1 MLDKEVKKINKT
13 LPKYKIIRYFVMSRQ
28 DLVKTTTLK
37 IRRSIEQERIQKV
50 LDDKGLEMRKMHKQ
64 LID

>member
-50 LDDKGLEMRKMHKQ
+50 LMIKGLR
-64 LID
+64 